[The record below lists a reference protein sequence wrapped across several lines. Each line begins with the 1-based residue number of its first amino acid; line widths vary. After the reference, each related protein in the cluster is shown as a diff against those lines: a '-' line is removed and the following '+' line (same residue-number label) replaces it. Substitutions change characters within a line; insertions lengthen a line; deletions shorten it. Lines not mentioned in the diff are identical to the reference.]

1 MPVVIFLAV
10 MFATVGLAFLLENLR
25 PRARVGEPA
34 VALDDTVRRR
44 TA

>member
-25 PRARVGEPA
+25 PRARPGESVA
-34 VALDDTVRRR
+34 VAHDGTVRRS
-44 TA
+44 A